1 MSCKKRCLYQC
12 PPGADGLVRPAVE
25 LFVDRNAACLD
36 SYDGCELTSET
47 FVQNKHKGKEYA
59 ATGAVIGLIGGMFGP
74 IALVAGI
81 AIGAGAGW
89 LLGRD
94 PCP

>member
-12 PPGADGLVRPAVE
+12 PAGADGLARPAVE
-25 LFVDRNAACLD
+25 LFVGRNEAC
-36 SYDGCELTSET
+36 SESHDGCELTSET
-47 FVQNKHKGKEYA
+47 FVQNKPRSKEYA
-59 ATGAVIGLIGGMFGP
+59 ATGAVIGIVGGMFGP
-74 IALVAGI
+74 IGLVAGI

-89 LLGRD
+89 LMGRD